1 MEKWRAEEEERH
13 KESLT
18 PQKKKLWHCPRKIN
32 SIKNCLNSASFKEF
46 INFSAVVIT

>member
-18 PQKKKLWHCPRKIN
+18 PQKRNYGIVPEK
-32 SIKNCLNSASFKEF
+32 
-46 INFSAVVIT
+46 